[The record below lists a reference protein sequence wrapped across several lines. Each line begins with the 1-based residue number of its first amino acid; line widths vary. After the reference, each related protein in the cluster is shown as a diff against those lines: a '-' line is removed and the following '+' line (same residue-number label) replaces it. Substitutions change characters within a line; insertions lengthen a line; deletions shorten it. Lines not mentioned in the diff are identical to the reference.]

1 MDNRKFMKRA
11 ASTSLLASP
20 THELTLGSS
29 FSSGHVERALSPF
42 KRKSAHQPPLS
53 VSQFYQTPFETAYN
67 DLAKQRNLHKLAG
80 LFVEAD
86 TDGSGEMSLN
96 EFHEALRKPRFQRTF
111 SALGVQPHQ
120 SELVFMSM
128 LHNNNGY
135 DIKKVGTEELSI
147 HHFMEGLTQLVGAS
161 PDGTGKEL
169 DIDMLKP
176 TREAKL
182 RREGFTAPGLDSK
195 SPSACGDDTL
205 SPTSNGKKKG
215 INIGGLGPVH
225 LLPDVTIHRAFVHS
239 ATAKA
244 LQPPNAAKRPVRCHS
259 AG

>member
-1 MDNRKFMKRA
+1 M
-11 ASTSLLASP
+11 
-20 THELTLGSS
+20 G
-29 FSSGHVERALSPF
+29 
-42 KRKSAHQPPLS
+42 
-53 VSQFYQTPFETAYN
+53 
-67 DLAKQRNLHKLAG
+67 
-80 LFVEAD
+80 D

-128 LHNNNGY
+128 LNASNGY
-135 DIKKVGTEELSI
+135 DRNKRTGGEELSI

-169 DIDMLKP
+169 DIEMLRP

-182 RREGFTAPGLDSK
+182 RRAGFTPVTTSSPKSSAPAA
-195 SPSACGDDTL
+195 PE
-205 SPTSNGKKKG
+205 SPTASAKKNGVG
-215 INIGGLGPVH
+215 QIPHGLGPVH

-244 LQPPNAAKRPVRCHS
+244 LQPPS
-259 AG
+259 AGKRSMRSYSS